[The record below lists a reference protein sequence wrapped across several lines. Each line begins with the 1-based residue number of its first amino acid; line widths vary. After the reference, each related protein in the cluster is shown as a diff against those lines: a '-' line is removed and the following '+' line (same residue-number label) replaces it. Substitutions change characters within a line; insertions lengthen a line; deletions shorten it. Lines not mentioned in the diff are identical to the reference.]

1 MVSKNSRVVENLEMN
16 SIHKKGF
23 YILKEIGEENISFML
38 SVTIGYFDAWVISK
52 NTQYYNS
59 TFIQPL

>member
-1 MVSKNSRVVENLEMN
+1 MVSKVSKVMQSEEMN
-16 SIHKKGF
+16 SIYEKKF
-23 YILKEIGEENISFML
+23 YILKEIGEGNISLML
-38 SVTIGYFDAWVISK
+38 SVTIGYFDALVISK